1 MDDDLARL
9 EPIARVIAR
18 RLAERPEY
26 FITHPS
32 EMRLFRALTPEQ
44 LSEFARRHGWRVV
57 RRVGGRRIEFYN
69 DAGVKAAAAAAGE
82 STGS

>member
-1 MDDDLARL
+1 MDDDLSAL
-9 EPIARVIAR
+9 GPIARVILR
-18 RLAERPEY
+18 RLAERPEH

-32 EMRLFRALTPEQ
+32 EMKLFLSLTEEQ

-69 DAGVKAAAAAAGE
+69 DAGVKAAAAAADDLG
-82 STGS
+82 TR